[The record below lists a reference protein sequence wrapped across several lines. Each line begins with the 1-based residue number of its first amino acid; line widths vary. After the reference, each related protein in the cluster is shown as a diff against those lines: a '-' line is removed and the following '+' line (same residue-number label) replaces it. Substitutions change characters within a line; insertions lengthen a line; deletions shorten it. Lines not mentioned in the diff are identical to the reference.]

1 MSGCARS
8 NADQR
13 PEGVEV
19 IGKHGAIQ
27 GMTETSGRPVV
38 YYIHDPMCSWCWA
51 MAPVLR
57 EFIRNIP
64 KDIEFIKL
72 LGGLAPDTDEPMSED
87 LREMVQ
93 SSWRRILQHVP
104 GTELNFAFWSDCVPR
119 RSTYAA
125 CRAVIAARMQGAGF
139 EEAMNTAIQRAYYT
153 QARNPSDEATLVDL
167 AGEIGLDVERFRAA
181 LHSEKVQKA
190 LEAEIAQAREMD
202 VESFPAIVFRDQ
214 KGIRPI
220 PVDYTDAGPMLAAV
234 DAALKRSA
242 EA

>member
-1 MSGCARS
+1 
-8 NADQR
+8 
-13 PEGVEV
+13 
-19 IGKHGAIQ
+19 
-27 GMTETSGRPVV
+27 MTDTSGRPVL

-51 MAPVLR
+51 MAPVLN
-57 EFIRNIP
+57 EFIRKIP
-64 KDIEFIKL
+64 DDIEFRKL

-104 GTELNFAFWSDCVPR
+104 DTELNFAFWTDCVPR

-125 CRAVIAARMQGAGF
+125 CRAVIAARMQGADY

-153 QARNPSDEATLVDL
+153 QARNPSEESTLVAL
-167 AGEIGLDVERFRAA
+167 AGEIGLDVDRFREA
-181 LHSEKVQKA
+181 LHSEDVQQA

-202 VESFPAIVFRDQ
+202 VESFPAIVFRDH
-214 KGIRPI
+214 KGVRPI
-220 PVDYTDAGPMLAAV
+220 LVDYTDARPMLAAI
-234 DAALKRSA
+234 DAALKKSA

>member
-1 MSGCARS
+1 
-8 NADQR
+8 
-13 PEGVEV
+13 
-19 IGKHGAIQ
+19 
-27 GMTETSGRPVV
+27 MTDTSGRPVL

-51 MAPVLR
+51 MAPILN
-57 EFIRNIP
+57 EFIRKIP
-64 KDIEFIKL
+64 DDIEFRKL

-104 GTELNFAFWSDCVPR
+104 DTELNFAFWTDCVPR

-125 CRAVIAARMQGAGF
+125 CRAVIAARMQGADY

-153 QARNPSDEATLVDL
+153 QARNPSEESTLVAL
-167 AGEIGLDVERFRAA
+167 AGEIGLDVDRFREA
-181 LHSEKVQKA
+181 LHSEDVQQA

-202 VESFPAIVFRDQ
+202 VESFPAIVFRDH
-214 KGIRPI
+214 KGVRPI
-220 PVDYTDAGPMLAAV
+220 LVDYTDARPMLAAI
-234 DAALKRSA
+234 DAALKKSA